1 MRDAR
6 ALKNTKNLES
16 WRAWEQQAQERSGFY
31 AIAGV
36 VLPALMLVFVFACVF
51 LKMAVSDAA
60 AGLGGYLAAAFVL
73 MAVAV
78 LRLRAWKRANPWSP
92 PA

>member
-1 MRDAR
+1 VQDTR
-6 ALKNTKNLES
+6 ALKSAKNLES

-36 VLPALMLVFVFACVF
+36 VMPLLMLVFVFACVL
-51 LKMAVSDAA
+51 LKLAVSDAA
-60 AGLGGYLAAAFVL
+60 AGFGVYLAAAFVL
-73 MAVAV
+73 MAVAM